1 MSEDPQPTPA
11 PEPLKSE
18 IEKVVDEFRE
28 QMKAMKTSF
37 EDNVAKLTAE
47 NESLRKANEELTR
60 SLVRTATV
68 PDEHGVNAPEKSLEE
83 QYQDRVKEIAEKAL
97 KQVII

>member
-1 MSEDPQPTPA
+1 MTDDVPPTPT
-11 PEPLKSE
+11 PESPKSE

-28 QMKAMKTSF
+28 QMKAMKSSF

-68 PDEHGVNAPEKSLEE
+68 PDDHGVNAPEKSLEE

>member
-1 MSEDPQPTPA
+1 MTDDVPPAPA
-11 PEPLKSE
+11 PEPPKSE

-47 NESLRKANEELTR
+47 NESLRKANEELMR

>member
-1 MSEDPQPTPA
+1 MTDDVPTTPA
-11 PEPLKSE
+11 PESPKSE

-28 QMKAMKTSF
+28 QMKTMKSSF
-37 EDNVAKLTAE
+37 EENVAKLTAE

-68 PDEHGVNAPEKSLEE
+68 PDDHGVNAPEKSLEE

>member
-1 MSEDPQPTPA
+1 MTDDVLPA
-11 PEPLKSE
+11 PVPEPPKSE

-28 QMKAMKTSF
+28 QMKVMKSSF

-60 SLVRTATV
+60 SLVRSATV

>member
-1 MSEDPQPTPA
+1 MTDDAPTTPA
-11 PEPLKSE
+11 AEPPKSE

-28 QMKAMKTSF
+28 QMKAMKSSF
-37 EDNVAKLTAE
+37 EENVAKLTAE

-68 PDEHGVNAPEKSLEE
+68 PDDHGVNTPEKSPEE